1 MNYGLPDPKS
11 QSQIGE
17 FGANT
22 GTLRSQEYRPGLY
35 TGQSPLTGHRFEAA
49 DPDPGGGPTGMS
61 ERPDSSRSERG
72 DRNLNLD
79 GKRPYR
85 ILHLDT
91 GREWRGGQQQV
102 LYLSRS
108 LTTAGHTSIILTPR
122 GSPMAIR
129 ARELDVPVREIS
141 YHGAGDPIAIKQV
154 VQAIQETEADVLHAH
169 TANAHSLGFFVMR
182 WPALPKEKRPAF
194 VVHRRVDFPPGND
207 PLTRMRYTSEQ
218 CLFLCVSGA
227 VRDVLQRHGV
237 PVERL
242 RVVRSCVDT
251 ARIDCHTH
259 EDRTLLRGELGLP
272 GDADL
277 IGVVG
282 ALVPHKGHRHMLE
295 AMPRILAT
303 RPEAR
308 LIVFGDGPL
317 EAELR
322 RASWERGLQSRVS
335 FAGFRPDVARFLHCL
350 DIFAHPSIEEG
361 LGTSILDAMAA
372 RLPVVATRAGGIP
385 EIVRHGETGWLV
397 PPASPT
403 ELAGAIISL
412 LEDPRRRIQF
422 GEAGRARVVGEFG
435 IATLRDHVLDA
446 YAEAIAARAPT
457 PSALVSPPPST
468 EKN

>member
-1 MNYGLPDPKS
+1 MDVDSTRP
-11 QSQIGE
+11 
-17 FGANT
+17 
-22 GTLRSQEYRPGLY
+22 LRV
-35 TGQSPLTGHRFEAA
+35 
-49 DPDPGGGPTGMS
+49 
-61 ERPDSSRSERG
+61 
-72 DRNLNLD
+72 
-79 GKRPYR
+79 
-85 ILHLDT
+85 LHLDT

-102 LYLSRS
+102 LYLSGS
-108 LTTAGHTSIILTPR
+108 LAAAGHTSIILTPR
-122 GSPMAIR
+122 GSPMAVR
-129 ARELDVPVREIS
+129 AREEGVSVREIT
-141 YHGAGDPIAIKQV
+141 YHGAGDPIAIKNV

-182 WPALPKEKRPAF
+182 WPGLPKEKRPSF

-207 PLTRMRYTSEQ
+207 PLTRMRYTSEP

-242 RVVRSCVDT
+242 RIVRSCVDP
-251 ARIDCHTH
+251 ARIDRHAQ
-259 EDRTLLRGELGLP
+259 EDRTLLREELGIP
-272 GDADL
+272 GDAGL
-277 IGVVG
+277 IGAVG

-295 AMPRILAT
+295 AMPRILAA

-308 LIVFGDGPL
+308 LILFGDGPL

-322 RASWERGLQSRVS
+322 RACWERGLQSRVS

-350 DIFAHPSIEEG
+350 DIFTQPSTEEG

-412 LEDPRRRIQF
+412 LEDPRRRLQF
-422 GEAGRARVVGEFG
+422 GEAGRARVIGEFA

-446 YAEAIAARAPT
+446 YTEAVAARTHA
-457 PSALVSPPPST
+457 PSALSSPPLSP
-468 EKN
+468 EKG